1 MKKRLLSFLSVIAC
15 LSLVF
20 SMQMVS
26 AASQEAEYEYTAEDF
41 SFYTDPWIENW
52 FSGNADTIKEYDS
65 QYTAGGLSVEYAYN
79 QEDCSEMIEKA
90 GELVKYEDAVCTTT
104 DGIIT
109 ISKKADCKNR
119 DIVFTFTYDME
130 NGTVLWNAEM
140 ESTMGEA
147 VAKAGLN
154 TLMGMG
160 TVFLVL
166 IFISFVISLFGL
178 FSKTGSKKNK
188 KEEVKAEE
196 PQVVTAQAAVSS
208 DDEIIAVISAAIAAY
223 EEEMA
228 GSGLPADQL
237 VVRSIKKRGFN

>member
-1 MKKRLLSFLSVIAC
+1 
-15 LSLVF
+15 
-20 SMQMVS
+20 
-26 AASQEAEYEYTAEDF
+26 
-41 SFYTDPWIENW
+41 
-52 FSGNADTIKEYDS
+52 
-65 QYTAGGLSVEYAYN
+65 
-79 QEDCSEMIEKA
+79 
-90 GELVKYEDAVCTTT
+90 
-104 DGIIT
+104 
-109 ISKKADCKNR
+109 
-119 DIVFTFTYDME
+119 
-130 NGTVLWNAEM
+130 
-140 ESTMGEA
+140 MGEA
-147 VAKAGLN
+147 VTKAGLN

-196 PQVVTAQAAVSS
+196 PQVVTAQAAVSP